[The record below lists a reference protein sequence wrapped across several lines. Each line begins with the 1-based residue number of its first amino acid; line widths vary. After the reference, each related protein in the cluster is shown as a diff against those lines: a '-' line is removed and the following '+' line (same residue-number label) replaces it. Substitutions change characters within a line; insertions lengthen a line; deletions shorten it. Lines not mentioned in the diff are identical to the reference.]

1 MFGGSGKFLYLC
13 NRVKEDPSP
22 LAHKKFNNQN
32 LIAMDKQFKV
42 ATNYSAQLAAQ
53 YCLAY
58 GIEFFHKDGKTYFV
72 GDDRTVRRSI
82 LTSYGSVQ
90 EEDFLAGAF
99 TAEYVKNQ
107 I

>member
-1 MFGGSGKFLYLC
+1 MFGCSEKFSYLC

-22 LAHKKFNNQN
+22 LAQKKFNNQN

-58 GIEFFHKDGKTYFV
+58 GIEFFYKDGKTYFV
-72 GDDRTVRRSI
+72 GDDSTVSKII
-82 LTSYGSVQ
+82 LTSYGRAK
-90 EEDFLAGAF
+90 EEEFLAGAF

>member
-1 MFGGSGKFLYLC
+1 MFGLFKKFLYLC

-22 LAHKKFNNQN
+22 LAQKKFNNQN

-58 GIEFFHKDGKTYFV
+58 GIEFFYMHGKTYFV
-72 GDDRTVRRSI
+72 GDDSTVRKLI
-82 LTSYGSVQ
+82 LTSYGRAKEEEFSV
-90 EEDFLAGAF
+90 GAF